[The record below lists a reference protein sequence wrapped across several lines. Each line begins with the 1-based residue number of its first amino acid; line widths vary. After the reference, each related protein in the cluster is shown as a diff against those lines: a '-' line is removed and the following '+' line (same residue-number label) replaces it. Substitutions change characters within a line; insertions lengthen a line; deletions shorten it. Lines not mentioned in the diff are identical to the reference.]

1 MALPAFSSAWL
12 GLTMKTRPDDDGST
26 DVLSPGPQG
35 VGASGS
41 GSEEASGGPLRRVMS
56 LRDFR
61 LLFAGT
67 ATSLLGDQFVLIATP
82 WLVLQLTGDPLALGI
97 VLALEGIPRA
107 AFMLIGGAMTD
118 RFAPRRIMLIS
129 DIVRFVL
136 AAVMA
141 VVVLTGVVQMW
152 MIYGFALAFGLVAGF
167 AVPAENS
174 IVPALVN
181 DDDLQAG
188 NSLIMGVTQ
197 LAGFVGPSIA
207 GAAIAGFSN
216 SLFGV
221 GLAFVVDAATFAV
234 STGCLWLMR
243 GARTPADDHPQ
254 EGLWAS
260 IGEGV
265 NYLWRDDA
273 LRLMVLIL
281 IVVNFFVVGPL
292 LVGIPVL
299 SHERLPQGAMAFG
312 LLMGAFSVGNLV
324 GYFLAGSLSRPSG
337 RTIRILVVA
346 LLASFGL
353 VIGSLGFITEMWL
366 DFGLLLIL
374 GLGNGYLAI
383 ILFTWIQ
390 SWVSRGMLG
399 RMMSLLTFSSI
410 GLVSVSQAISGAVG
424 KWNLDVL
431 FVTAGALVL
440 GVALWAAVHPSLRR
454 FSESLA
460 GGPAQREQYQ

>member
-1 MALPAFSSAWL
+1 MADDTDTDALNPGRPGKDPFMTDEPPA
-12 GLTMKTRPDDDGST
+12 
-26 DVLSPGPQG
+26 GPM
-35 VGASGS
+35 
-41 GSEEASGGPLRRVMS
+41 RRVIA

-67 ATSLLGDQFVLIATP
+67 ATSLLGDQFALIATP

-97 VLALEGIPRA
+97 VLALEGLPRA
-107 AFMLIGGAMTD
+107 AFMLVGGALTD

-129 DIVRFVL
+129 DIVRL
-136 AAVMA
+136 AIATIMA

-174 IVPALVN
+174 IVPMLVSE
-181 DDDLQAG
+181 DDLQAG
-188 NSLIMGVTQ
+188 NSLIMGVAQ
-197 LAGFVGPSIA
+197 LAGFVGPSLA
-207 GAAIAGFSN
+207 GAAIAGFSD
-216 SLFGV
+216 SAFGV
-221 GLAFVVDAATFAV
+221 GLAFLIDAATFAV
-234 STGCLWLMR
+234 STTCLWLIR
-243 GARTPADDHPQ
+243 GASKPADDHPE

-260 IGEGV
+260 IGAGIEH
-265 NYLWRDDA
+265 LWRDDA
-273 LRLMVLIL
+273 LRLMITIL

-324 GYFLAGSLSRPSG
+324 GYLLAGLLSRPSG
-337 RTIRILVVA
+337 RTIRILVVG
-346 LLASFGL
+346 LLGAFGA
-353 VIGSLGFITEMWL
+353 VVASLGLITEMWL
-366 DFGLLLIL
+366 DFGLLLVL

-390 SWVSRGMLG
+390 GSVSRGMLG
-399 RMMSLLTFSSI
+399 RVMSLITFSSI

-424 KWNLDVL
+424 KWNLDIL
-431 FVTAGALVL
+431 FVAAGALLLAATSWIALQPGLEVL
-440 GVALWAAVHPSLRR
+440 SA
-454 FSESLA
+454 SLA
-460 GGPAQREQYQ
+460 GGVEVREQRE